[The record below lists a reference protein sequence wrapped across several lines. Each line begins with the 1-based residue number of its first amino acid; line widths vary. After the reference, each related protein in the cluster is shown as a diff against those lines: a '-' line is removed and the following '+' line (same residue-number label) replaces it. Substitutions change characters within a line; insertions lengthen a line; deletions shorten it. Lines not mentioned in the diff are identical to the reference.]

1 MAKPKNKGGR
11 PPIIKTPEEFD
22 RLVDQY
28 VAKCRSEEQ
37 PLTITGLCLHLGF
50 DERKRLYEQ
59 SNRDG
64 FSHSVKRARLIVEA
78 DYERRLGDRAIPA
91 AGTIFALKNFGWSD
105 KQEHEVSGPGG
116 AAIPM
121 TLEIEIVDGT
131 EAE

>member
-1 MAKPKNKGGR
+1 MSKPKNKGGR

-22 RLVDQY
+22 RLVDEY
-28 VAKCRSEEQ
+28 VQKCETEER

-50 DERKRLYEQ
+50 EERKRLYEQ
-59 SNRDG
+59 ADRAG

-78 DYERRLGDRAIPA
+78 DYERRLGDKTLSA
-91 AGTIFALKNFGWSD
+91 AGTIFALKNFGWTD
-105 KQEHEVSGPGG
+105 KTEHEVSGPGG

-131 EAE
+131 DPE